1 MDLASWPD
9 KASSGAFGDDE
20 VDTLVEYFATVLQGA
35 DADTIRMSDEWTT
48 LKASVYTQPDWLYVK
63 SAT

>member
-20 VDTLVEYFATVLQGA
+20 VDTLVEYFATVLQDT
-35 DADTIRMSDEWTT
+35 DADTNRMSDEWTA
-48 LKASVYTQPDWLYVK
+48 LKASV
-63 SAT
+63 

>member
-20 VDTLVEYFATVLQGA
+20 VDTLVEYLATVLQGT
-35 DADTIRMSDEWTT
+35 DADN
-48 LKASVYTQPDWLYVK
+48 
-63 SAT
+63 